1 MYCIDI
7 VLDQANIPADQAD
20 EMLAAHRAWFGKYA
34 QSGHFLIV
42 GPYHD
47 QAHAGMVIA
56 QAENRAA
63 LDAILAED
71 VYYTD
76 RLARYTV
83 REFQANLIADNIKQ
97 FKGN

>member
-1 MYCIDI
+1 MYLIDI
-7 VLDQANIPADQAD
+7 VLDQANIPADQAG
-20 EMLAAHRAWFGKYA
+20 EMLAAHRAWFGKHA

-42 GPYHD
+42 GPYRD

-56 QAENRAA
+56 QAESRAA

-71 VYYTD
+71 VYYAD

-83 REFQANLIADNIKQ
+83 REFQANLIADNIEQ
-97 FKGN
+97 FKGR

>member
-1 MYCIDI
+1 MYLIDI

-20 EMLAAHRAWFGKYA
+20 EMLTTHRDWFGKYA
-34 QSGHFLIV
+34 RSGHFLIV
-42 GPYHD
+42 GPYRD
-47 QAHAGMVIA
+47 QAHAGIVVA

-71 VYYTD
+71 VYFAD

-83 REFQANLIADNIKQ
+83 REFQANLVAEHIEQ
-97 FKGN
+97 FKGQ